1 MHQMKCLL
9 TIGFTIL
16 LWANSHAQHE
26 WKLNIDREGIKVFTS
41 LPEHS
46 PFKAVKTVG
55 NVEASMSQ
63 LAMVLMDVSNT
74 EEWVYGAKNPK
85 LLKQFSPTDL
95 IYYAEAALPW
105 PLTNRD
111 FIIRITMIQDPQT
124 KVVMMHT
131 ENLPKYV
138 PEKKG
143 IVRIQ
148 RSMGIWKLTPVE
160 KGLIQVE
167 YTLQVDPGGA
177 LPAWLVNLFAANGPF
192 QSLKGLRKE
201 VKLKKYSNAK
211 LTGIRDW

>member
-1 MHQMKCLL
+1 MKDLKPLLVLGLL
-9 TIGFTIL
+9 TLISIQTY
-16 LWANSHAQHE
+16 AQHE
-26 WKLNIDREGIKVFTS
+26 WKLNTNRDGIKVFTS
-41 LPEHS
+41 LPENS

-105 PLTNRD
+105 PMTNRD
-111 FIIRITMIQDPQT
+111 FIIRITMTQDPTT
-124 KVVMMHT
+124 KVVTMLT

-143 IVRIQ
+143 IVRIYH
-148 RSMGIWKLTPVE
+148 STGIWKLTPLE
-160 KGLIQVE
+160 KGIIRVE
-167 YTLQVDPGGA
+167 YTLQVDPAGSI
-177 LPAWLVNLFAANGPF
+177 PAWLVNLFASTGPY

-201 VKLKKYSNAK
+201 VKLAKYQKAK
-211 LTGIRDW
+211 LAGIND